1 MDIYEPSNKTDM
13 EQLLPHTKIRILK
26 SILCSIFAQKNN
38 ICPLHNFGH
47 TDYIHITCVFLAI
60 CCKKHIASVHKKAK
74 RSVAYYSQPQN
85 VVMLLGLKKT
95 GWHRTFIH
103 LEWTENRWQLN
114 KSQVDQKVK
123 CFGRSGSQDE
133 NKKVVYFWNKKTK

>member
-1 MDIYEPSNKTDM
+1 MVKAIAKRDAGQESSLFLRKRLHFCQAYLLLFCPFVFRQDFSILQQICNQEWVIMNQVLNKTDM
-13 EQLLPHTKIRILK
+13 EQLLPHTKIPILK

-74 RSVAYYSQPQN
+74 RSVAYLQSTP
-85 VVMLLGLKKT
+85 
-95 GWHRTFIH
+95 
-103 LEWTENRWQLN
+103 
-114 KSQVDQKVK
+114 K
-123 CFGRSGSQDE
+123 CRKF
-133 NKKVVYFWNKKTK
+133 